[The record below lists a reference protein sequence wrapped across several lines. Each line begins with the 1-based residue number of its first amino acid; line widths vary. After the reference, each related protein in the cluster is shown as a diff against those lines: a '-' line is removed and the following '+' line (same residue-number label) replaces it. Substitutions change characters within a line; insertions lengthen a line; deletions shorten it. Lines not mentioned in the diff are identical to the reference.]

1 MNILVIGSGGREHA
15 LVWKIKQS
23 PLVGQIYCAP
33 GNPGTGELAKNINIQ
48 TDDFD
53 RLLAFAKERKIDL
66 TVVGPEAPLANGI
79 VDLFNK
85 HGLKIFGPDKAA
97 AQIEAS
103 KLFAKNL
110 MRKYHIPT
118 ADYSYFTDL
127 QDARNY
133 VNGSAT
139 FPLVLKADGLAAGKG
154 VLICGDRGEALAGIN
169 SILRDKSFGSAGNR
183 LVIEAFLEGEELSV
197 FALTDGSNYILL
209 PPSQDHKKVN
219 DGDLGKNTG
228 GMGAYAPAPLAAP
241 RLMRKIEEKIIRP
254 TLKAMRDEGHPYKG
268 LLYFGIMINKTGPM
282 LLEYNCRFGD
292 PETEAVLPLIESD
305 LVPLMVATVDE
316 NLDQHT
322 IRIRNGYAMDVVLA
336 SGGYPDE
343 YEKNLEIFGLNDLNP
358 GVLVFHAGTAV
369 QDEKVVTSG
378 GRVLNVVALGETL
391 SQAKDSVYRA
401 IDKIRFDKM
410 HYRKDIGFRA
420 LK

>member
-23 PLVGQIYCAP
+23 SLVKQIYCAP
-33 GNPGTGELAKNINIQ
+33 GNPGTGKLAENIDIR
-48 TDDFD
+48 TDDFEG
-53 RLLAFAKERKIDL
+53 LLSFAKEKKIDL
-66 TVVGPEAPLANGI
+66 TVVGPEAPLVEGI
-79 VDLFNK
+79 VDLFLK
-85 HGLKIFGPDKAA
+85 HSLKIFGPDKAA

-118 ADYSYFTDL
+118 ADYVCLTDL
-127 QDARNY
+127 QEARDY
-133 VNGSAT
+133 VNGSAA

-154 VLICGDRGEALAGIN
+154 VLICRNRSEALAGIN

-183 LVIEAFLEGEELSV
+183 LVIETFLEGEELSV

-209 PPSQDHKKVN
+209 PSSQDHKKVN

-228 GMGAYAPAPLAAP
+228 GMGAYAPAPIATNELVH
-241 RLMRKIEEKIIRP
+241 RIEEKIIRP

-268 LLYFGIMINKTGPM
+268 LLYFGLMINKNEPM

-305 LVPLMVATVDE
+305 IVPLMVATVDE
-316 NLDQHT
+316 NIDKQT
-322 IRIRNGYAMDVVLA
+322 IRIRNGYAMDVVLV

-343 YEKNLEIFGLNDLNP
+343 YEKYIEIHGLNDLKP
-358 GVLVFHAGTAV
+358 DVLVFHAGTVV
-369 QDEKVVTSG
+369 QDNRVVTSG
-378 GRVLNVVALGETL
+378 GRVLNVVALGESL
-391 SQAKDSVYRA
+391 PAARDGVYGA

-410 HYRKDIGFRA
+410 HYRTDIGFRA